1 VGGGAQVFEFLA
13 GKDVDGDQMDLGVA
27 VLAGLGSR
35 HFDNLARTVLD
46 HDETVLA
53 QGGALH
59 RVGGRSTGVGAF
71 ERVLLM
77 LWCASRVSLVE
88 LFLCA
93 REVVVNSCQ
102 SQTGVE
108 NPVAW

>member
-1 VGGGAQVFEFLA
+1 
-13 GKDVDGDQMDLGVA
+13 
-27 VLAGLGSR
+27 
-35 HFDNLARTVLD
+35 
-46 HDETVLA
+46 
-53 QGGALH
+53 
-59 RVGGRSTGVGAF
+59 
-71 ERVLLM
+71 VLLM